1 MMPSYFFF
9 FFFVQMEFHYVAQA
23 DLELL
28 TSSDLPASASQS
40 TGITG
45 GSHRARPG
53 PVHFIDKVTDKPSHS
68 HPFALKQNWNL
79 NPEPS
84 SPPPPL
90 FLEAPSRQASQHH
103 GASPGAGTSAG
114 CPFEKCCS
122 TEPCLSGLG
131 DVGRG
136 EAASLRARPGSG
148 ASRGRG
154 PGSRVSCRR
163 DLGKPLHTPVG
174 FSTGEVHTT
183 PPGNLGA

>member
-1 MMPSYFFF
+1 
-9 FFFVQMEFHYVAQA
+9 MEFHYVAQA

-28 TSSDLPASASQS
+28 TSSDPPASASQS
-40 TGITG
+40 TEITG

-68 HPFALKQNWNL
+68 HPFTLQEKWNL

-103 GASPGAGTSAG
+103 RASLGAGTSAG

-148 ASRGRG
+148 ASRGQG
-154 PGSRVSCRR
+154 PGSRVSCQR
-163 DLGKPLHTPVG
+163 DLGKPLHVPAG
-174 FSTGEVHTT
+174 FSAGEVHTM

>member
-1 MMPSYFFF
+1 
-9 FFFVQMEFHYVAQA
+9 MEFHYVAQS

-28 TSSDLPASASQS
+28 TSSDPPASASQS
-40 TGITG
+40 

-68 HPFALKQNWNL
+68 RPFALQENWNL
-79 NPEPS
+79 NPQ
-84 SPPPPL
+84 
-90 FLEAPSRQASQHH
+90 QASQQYR
-103 GASPGAGTSAG
+103 ASLAARTSAG

-148 ASRGRG
+148 AGRGRG

-163 DLGKPLHTPVG
+163 DLGKPLHAPVA
-174 FSTGEVHTT
+174 FSAGEVQTT